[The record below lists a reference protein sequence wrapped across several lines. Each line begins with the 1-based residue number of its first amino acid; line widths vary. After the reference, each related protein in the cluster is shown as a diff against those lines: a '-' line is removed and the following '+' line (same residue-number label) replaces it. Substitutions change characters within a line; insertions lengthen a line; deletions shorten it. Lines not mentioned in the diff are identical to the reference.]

1 MKRAALG
8 LIAAASAQGAAIV
21 DEISDVQYWVGSG
34 ENQAVVIVDW
44 QDSKTLPVD
53 PLGQALVWGY
63 RWPTGETRQGIDA
76 LVAIDAADPRL
87 EFKFLPFG
95 GFGQL
100 LFGAYY
106 DLDGDGGTPTFNTT
120 AETGSASDAD
130 DHFREGYRI
139 NGFWG
144 YLNGATA
151 GPNLPSWNESGT
163 GAAQRTLSDGSWDGW
178 VFSEDLVDFSIP
190 NPAIA
195 AAAVAVPEPT
205 LVPIA
210 LGLFLGISRWRM
222 R

>member
-1 MKRAALG
+1 MKRAALV
-8 LIAAASAQGAAIV
+8 LFASASADGAALVDQIV
-21 DEISDVQYWVGSG
+21 DVQYWVGTG
-34 ENQAVVIVDW
+34 ENQAVVIIDW

-53 PLGQALVWGY
+53 SLGQALAWGY
-63 RWPTGETRQGIDA
+63 RWPAGEMRKGLDA
-76 LVAIDAADPRL
+76 LTAIDAADPRL

-106 DLDGDGGTPTFNTT
+106 DLDGDGGVPTFNTT

-130 DHFREGYRI
+130 DHFREGYRF

-144 YLNGATA
+144 YLNGSTVGQNIPA
-151 GPNLPSWNESGT
+151 WNESGT
-163 GAAQRTLSDGSWDGW
+163 GAAQRSLTDGSWDAW
-178 VFSEDLVDFSIP
+178 VFSEDLVEFSIP
-190 NPAIA
+190 NPVNA
-195 AAAVAVPEPT
+195 AAALVPEPT

-210 LGLFLGISRWRM
+210 LGLFLCFSRPRK